1 MSADCEPHKQVEVV
15 AVKKKRAA
23 ASAVVAIMWTGGMSV
38 CDCWPSPWQ
47 PCELRRRAADSDRE
61 SKQRMSTTVADGLQ
75 ASSDKSHLSF
85 TFLFSPL
92 HVQKVTSS
100 ARILRV
106 MYGSDPLCLSLSAE
120 ITRVEEEKLCIS
132 AFYKGN
138 YLFTTCS
145 ILLCFFR
152 IFLSSRI

>member
-1 MSADCEPHKQVEVV
+1 MSADCEPHKQVGVV

-23 ASAVVAIMWTGGMSV
+23 GCISCCSGNVDAGNVG
-38 CDCWPSPWQ
+38 DCWPSPWQ

-120 ITRVEEEKLCIS
+120 IRQVEEEKLCIS
-132 AFYKGN
+132 AF
-138 YLFTTCS
+138 
-145 ILLCFFR
+145 
-152 IFLSSRI
+152 

>member
-1 MSADCEPHKQVEVV
+1 MD
-15 AVKKKRAA
+15 
-23 ASAVVAIMWTGGMSV
+23 GGNV
-38 CDCWPSPWQ
+38 GDCWPSPWQ

-106 MYGSDPLCLSLSAE
+106 MYGSDPLCLSLSLSRNKTSRGGETMYQCFLRE
-120 ITRVEEEKLCIS
+120 II
-132 AFYKGN
+132 
-138 YLFTTCS
+138 YLQPALYYS
-145 ILLCFFR
+145 VFFR
-152 IFLSSRI
+152 IFLRSRI

>member
-106 MYGSDPLCLSLSAE
+106 MYGSDPLCLSLSRNKTSRGGETMYQCFLRE
-120 ITRVEEEKLCIS
+120 II
-132 AFYKGN
+132 
-138 YLFTTCS
+138 YLQLAL
-145 ILLCFFR
+145 LLCFFR
-152 IFLSSRI
+152 IFISSLI